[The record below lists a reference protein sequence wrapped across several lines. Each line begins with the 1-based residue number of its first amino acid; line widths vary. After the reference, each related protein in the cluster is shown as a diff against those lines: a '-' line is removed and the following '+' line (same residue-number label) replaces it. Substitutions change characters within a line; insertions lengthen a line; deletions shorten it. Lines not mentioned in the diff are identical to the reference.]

1 MLPSQALFLLCHL
14 DNDLVLTINHYIYI
28 FIYSEVH
35 PVPTACR
42 PLIRL
47 SHGVQPPPGCFN
59 PLRFLLSASV
69 DSSTLFV
76 GLLFCGTAL
85 MPRSSR
91 SAEEKSR
98 RAEEDRDRRAAESP
112 ASRQAR
118 LASNSEK
125 KRERRAAESPA
136 SRQAR
141 LASDKA
147 ATRRRRQALTLE
159 SSITAKRRNSEK
171 ERERRA
177 AESPA
182 SRQGTVL
189 DEVRMSE

>member
-35 PVPTACR
+35 PVPTARR

-47 SHGVQPPPGCFN
+47 SHGVQTPPGLCRPPPI
-59 PLRFLLSASV
+59 
-69 DSSTLFV
+69 SSFDFC
-76 GLLFCGTAL
+76 GLINVFCGTAL

-141 LASDKA
+141 LASDK
-147 ATRRRRQALTLE
+147 RQGC
-159 SSITAKRRNSEK
+159 NSETPSG
-171 ERERRA
+171 A
-177 AESPA
+177 NPGVQHHCQA
-182 SRQGTVL
+182 SELRKGEGAPCCRIACLSSGDCT
-189 DEVRMSE
+189 

>member
-35 PVPTACR
+35 PVPTARR

-47 SHGVQPPPGCFN
+47 SHGVQTPPGLFRPPPI
-59 PLRFLLSASV
+59 
-69 DSSTLFV
+69 SSFDFC
-76 GLLFCGTAL
+76 GLINVFCGTAL
-85 MPRSSR
+85 MPRSSC
-91 SAEEKSR
+91 SAEQKSR

-136 SRQAR
+136 SRQA
-141 LASDKA
+141 
-147 ATRRRRQALTLE
+147 
-159 SSITAKRRNSEK
+159 
-171 ERERRA
+171 
-177 AESPA
+177 
-182 SRQGTVL
+182 
-189 DEVRMSE
+189 

>member
-1 MLPSQALFLLCHL
+1 MGS
-14 DNDLVLTINHYIYI
+14 N
-28 FIYSEVH
+28 
-35 PVPTACR
+35 
-42 PLIRL
+42 
-47 SHGVQPPPGCFN
+47 PPPGCFN

-76 GLLFCGTAL
+76 GLLFCGTAR

-98 RAEEDRDRRAAESP
+98 RAEEDRDRRAT
-112 ASRQAR
+112 
-118 LASNSEK
+118 
-125 KRERRAAESPA
+125 ESPA

-159 SSITAKRRNSEK
+159 SSITAKCRNSEK

-177 AESPA
+177 AKSPA

-189 DEVRMSE
+189 NEVRMSE